1 MFTDNQLL
9 PISALQHLIFCER
22 QCALIHVEQLWAEN
36 VLTVEGRSLHDKA
49 HDGPSET
56 SGDVR
61 IARGLWLRSNQLGLI
76 GQADIVEFHID
87 GVVRPIEYKRGK
99 PKKDASDRVQI
110 CAQAL
115 CLEEM
120 LQVSVDEGFLFYGM
134 RKRRTRVVLD
144 AGLRDLT
151 QRKIK
156 RFRQMITNHET
167 PTAQRMPKC
176 EKCSLV
182 ELCLPDSQRF
192 RTGVAAWN
200 KRQFGSVD
208 GDDVPATDTFD
219 TGLNLRESQ

>member
-1 MFTDNQLL
+1 M
-9 PISALQHLIFCER
+9 
-22 QCALIHVEQLWAEN
+22 
-36 VLTVEGRSLHDKA
+36 LTVEGRSLHDKA

-61 IARGLWLRSNQLGLI
+61 IARGLWLKSNQLGLI

-120 LQVSVDEGFLFYGM
+120 LQVSIDEGFLFYGM
-134 RKRRTRVVLD
+134 RKRRTHVVLD

-156 RFRQMITNHET
+156 RFRQMITCLLYT
-167 PTAQRMPKC
+167 SPSPRDQRGSRMP
-176 EKCSLV
+176 S
-182 ELCLPDSQRF
+182 S
-192 RTGVAAWN
+192 A
-200 KRQFGSVD
+200 
-208 GDDVPATDTFD
+208 
-219 TGLNLRESQ
+219 